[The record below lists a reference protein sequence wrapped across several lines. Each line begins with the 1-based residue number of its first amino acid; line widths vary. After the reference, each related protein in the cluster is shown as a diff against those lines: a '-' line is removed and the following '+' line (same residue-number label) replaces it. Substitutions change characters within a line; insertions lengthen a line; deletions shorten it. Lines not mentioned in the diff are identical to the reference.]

1 MDKDEKQRADLAK
14 ELSGMSDAELKETL
28 EKLRAEEERVSYRR
42 RILHGKIDVLRAEL
56 VIRLKGKQQR
66 GERLFT
72 KEDIVRL
79 GELLTKESSLGG
91 ATTDEEL
98 F

>member
-1 MDKDEKQRADLAK
+1 MDNDEKQRADLAK
-14 ELSGMSDAELKETL
+14 ELSGMPDAELKQTL

-56 VIRLKGKQQR
+56 VDRLKGKQQR
-66 GERLFT
+66 GERLFS

-79 GELLTKESSLGG
+79 GEILTKESSLGDT
-91 ATTDEEL
+91 TTDEEL